1 MHGTCAYLMQLLL
14 QQINITVF
22 SLRHGLVLQKKSA
35 TFAVLFNLLTCFGMI
50 DSLALLE
57 HATAAMQRAIAP
69 YSSFRVG
76 AALQT
81 SEGKIYTGH
90 NIESSS
96 YSLTICAE
104 RVALFKALSE
114 GERTFEAMAIV
125 ASSGEFCPPCG
136 ACRQVL
142 MDFAPHLVI
151 YLSNQHGQIK
161 TFRLAELLP
170 EAFSSETLSKM
181 ISKSL

>member
-1 MHGTCAYLMQLLL
+1 MIH
-14 QQINITVF
+14 
-22 SLRHGLVLQKKSA
+22 HLVLLERA
-35 TFAVLFNLLTCFGMI
+35 TQ
-50 DSLALLE
+50 
-57 HATAAMQRAIAP
+57 AMQQAIAP

-76 AALQT
+76 AALHT
-81 SEGKIYTGH
+81 ADGKIYTGH

-114 GERTFEAMAIV
+114 GERAFEAMAIV

-142 MDFAPHLVI
+142 MDFAPRLVI
-151 YLSNQHGQIK
+151 YLSNQHGQLK
-161 TFRLAELLP
+161 TFTLAELLP
-170 EAFSSETLSKM
+170 ESFSSDTLSKA
-181 ISKSL
+181 IQSTHRERCDKSITSLR

>member
-1 MHGTCAYLMQLLL
+1 M
-14 QQINITVF
+14 
-22 SLRHGLVLQKKSA
+22 GLCCKRKALCL
-35 TFAVLFNLLTCFGMI
+35 FVLFNFLACFGMI
-50 DSLALLE
+50 DSSALLE

-81 SEGKIYTGH
+81 AEGKIYTGH

-114 GERTFEAMAIV
+114 GERRFEAMAIV

-151 YLSNQHGQIK
+151 YLFNQHRQIK
-161 TFRLAELLP
+161 VFRLAELLP
-170 EAFSSETLSKM
+170 EAFSSETFSKM

>member
-1 MHGTCAYLMQLLL
+1 MFVCVVQLSSW
-14 QQINITVF
+14 F
-22 SLRHGLVLQKKSA
+22 
-35 TFAVLFNLLTCFGMI
+35 CMM

-81 SEGKIYTGH
+81 AEGKIYTGH

-142 MDFAPHLVI
+142 MDFAPRLVI
-151 YLSNQHGQIK
+151 YLSNQHGEIK

-170 EAFSSETLSKM
+170 EAFSSDTLSKM
-181 ISKSL
+181 TTKPL